1 MQTPILAWHG
11 GQHAA
16 PRWFT
21 TDPGHA
27 AYFGEVRQYRLYPRA
42 VLEIDMTH
50 PALRDEQGYELMGYE
65 ADDALY
71 RLLESSGVDAIL
83 VHGWEGSGVCI
94 LRSDSCEY
102 EEI

>member
-1 MQTPILAWHG
+1 MPTPIIAWHG
-11 GQHAA
+11 GQHER

-21 TDPGHA
+21 TDRDHA
-27 AYFGEVRQYRLYPRA
+27 GMFGEVRRYRISPRS

-65 ADDALY
+65 ADAALY
-71 RLLESSGVDAIL
+71 ALLESSGVDAIL

-94 LRSDSCEY
+94 LISDSCEY